1 MDKIKVQ
8 LGTGDLPPVIYG
20 AGYNLLDLVLAKDL
34 AVDLTPYVEADAEW
48 KALRS
53 IYGVWV
59 DDVNESTAANVVD
72 KICTRL
78 KAEFSLGQ
86 DVVKFAYMYIPVAET
101 STEYLC
107 VIAELANGEV
117 WTKPT
122 SAIGMDVSQVV
133 FR

>member
-1 MDKIKVQ
+1 MLFRSLD
-8 LGTGDLPPVIYG
+8 GYT
-20 AGYNLLDLVLAKDL
+20 AGQNVS
-34 AVDLTPYVEADAEW
+34 DAEW